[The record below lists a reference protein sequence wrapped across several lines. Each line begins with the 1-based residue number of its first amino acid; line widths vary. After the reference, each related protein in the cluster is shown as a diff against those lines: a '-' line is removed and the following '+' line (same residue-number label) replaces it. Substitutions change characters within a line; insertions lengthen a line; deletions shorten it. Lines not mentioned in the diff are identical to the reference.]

1 MKPVLLVAALAFTF
15 ALAAVAGISLN
26 RGGAQAQ
33 DAVWPAP
40 ANVRAA
46 DGANP
51 GEVVVSWDAV
61 AGAPFYRIGWV
72 AYDDIDAARAAG
84 RNWLDAFAF
93 SDVANLGQTSHTV
106 KNLAP
111 CVRYAFIAASLS
123 RRFGDA
129 SWSDWALL
137 TPGDGNDPCPA
148 AAATGTPTPTP
159 RLAPPP
165 TLTPRPT
172 PTGPVDYDADQDGL
186 IEVSGLAQLAAIRA
200 DLNGD
205 GVSPA
210 PAYAAAFPNAM
221 PGMGCPDAG
230 CAGYELIANLDFD
243 TNGNGAADAGDAHW
257 NNGAGWFPIGD
268 GAHAF
273 TADFDGNNHTI
284 ANLYINRS
292 DTVNVGLFGAV
303 SDSSIKRVGLVSA
316 AVSGKIG
323 VGSLVGH
330 IYRGIISASYA
341 TGSVSGVGR
350 VGGLVGESSDGV
362 ISASYAAGSVSGVGR
377 VGGLVG
383 ESRRGTIVAS
393 YATGSV
399 TGDNGV
405 GGLVGYGYKGIIS
418 TSYATGTVS
427 GNENVGGLVGERDGS
442 ISASYA
448 TGSVSGVNFVGGLAG
463 HSGVGSISGS
473 YATGSVSGNAR
484 VGGLVGDSAHNNISA
499 SYATGSVSGNNYVGG
514 LVGSDGH
521 HRDYELGLTF
531 VGGGSTIIASYATGA
546 VSGHTRVGGLVGMSG
561 RGTITASY
569 ATSNVLGNHGH
580 RVGGLVG
587 WDRGGVT
594 ITASY
599 AAGRISARLSIS
611 GDTSAVGGLI
621 GFGGHGT
628 IIASYWD
635 TETSGQAGSYGGVGK
650 TSAEL
655 QSPAGYAGIYAG
667 WNLDLNDDSISDD
680 PWHFCNSGQYPA
692 LQYGSLDPAA
702 QRR

>member
-1 MKPVLLVAALAFTF
+1 MKPVLLAAALAFTF

-26 RGGAQAQ
+26 ISGAQAQ
-33 DAVWPAP
+33 GAILPAP

-51 GEVVVSWDAV
+51 GEVVVSWGAV

-84 RNWLDAFAF
+84 RNWLDVFAF

-148 AAATGTPTPTP
+148 AAATGTP
-159 RLAPPP
+159 AP
-165 TLTPRPT
+165 TPRPT
-172 PTGPVDYDADQDGL
+172 RGDYDADKDGL
-186 IEVSGLAQLAAIRA
+186 IEISNLAQLAAIRA
-200 DLNGD
+200 DLDGD
-205 GVSPA
+205 GEPSAPA
-210 PAYAAAFPNAM
+210 AYAAAFPNAM
-221 PGMGCPDAG
+221 PGMGCPDSG
-230 CAGYELIANLDFD
+230 CTGYELVADLDFD
-243 TNGNGAADAGDAHW
+243 TNGNGAADAGDAYW
-257 NNGAGWFPIGD
+257 NNSAGWIPIGD
-268 GAHAF
+268 YDHRFTGSCPATACGDARWVPTGDYDHRF

-292 DTVNVGLFGAV
+292 DANYVGLFGYVAG
-303 SDSSIKRVGLVSA
+303 SSIRQVGLASA
-316 AVSGKIG
+316 TVSGNDYVGGMAG
-323 VGSLVGH
+323 VN
-330 IYRGIISASYA
+330 YRSTITASYA
-341 TGSVSGVGR
+341 TGAVSG
-350 VGGLVGESSDGV
+350 
-362 ISASYAAGSVSGVGR
+362 SG
-377 VGGLVG
+377 
-383 ESRRGTIVAS
+383 
-393 YATGSV
+393 
-399 TGDNGV
+399 NFV

-418 TSYATGTVS
+418 TSYATGAVS
-427 GNENVGGLVGERDGS
+427 GRTRVGGLVGERDGS

-448 TGSVSGVNFVGGLAG
+448 MGSVSGDYYVGGLAG
-463 HSGVGSISGS
+463 HSGSGNISGS
-473 YATGSVSGNAR
+473 YAKGSVSGNSH
-484 VGGLVGDSAHNNISA
+484 VGGLVGDSARNNITA
-499 SYATGSVSGNNYVGG
+499 SYATGSVSGNDNIGG

-521 HRDYELGLTF
+521 HRERGFLIFSGS
-531 VGGGSTIIASYATGA
+531 STISASYATGT
-546 VSGHTRVGGLVGMSG
+546 VSGRTRVGGLVGRG
-561 RGTITASY
+561 GQGTITASY
-569 ATSNVLGNHGH
+569 ATGSVSGNST
-580 RVGGLVG
+580 VGGLVG
-587 WDRGGVT
+587 SDSGTT

-599 AAGRISARLSIS
+599 AVGRVSAP
-611 GDTSAVGGLI
+611 GDTPEGAGGLI
-621 GFGGHGT
+621 GAGGGG
-628 IIASYWD
+628 IITASYWD

-680 PWHFCNSGQYPA
+680 PWHFGNSGQYPA